1 MSNEIEALKKAIAIE
16 LGYDPSHPPVQVSAP
31 QAALV
36 LRVKENT
43 LAVWRSSGRYQL
55 PYTKSGRLVRYRVED
70 LAQHI
75 AGRTYA
81 HTGSMSAE
89 R

>member
-1 MSNEIEALKKAIAIE
+1 MNCEIEALKRAIAIE
-16 LGYDPSHPPVQVSAP
+16 LGYEPTHPPVQVSAA

-36 LRVKENT
+36 LGVKENT
-43 LAVWRSSGRYQL
+43 LAVWRSSGRYRL

-75 AGRTYA
+75 AGRTYS
-81 HTGSMSAE
+81 HTGCVPSHG
-89 R
+89 